1 MTPTPPRHARA
12 LRAALLAAALAG
24 GLSAPAL
31 AERADRLQAM
41 NIEADALRYDDAR
54 QASVFTGNVVI
65 TKGSIVIRG
74 QQVDV
79 RQDPQNNQFSVVLGS
94 EGQRAFFR
102 QKREGL
108 EEFIEGEALRI
119 EYDSQADTV
128 KFTGDAIMRRYKGTQ
143 LNDETTGN
151 VIVYNNTT
159 DVFTVDGGEAARQPG
174 NPNGRVRAMLTP
186 NPKPAEAGQ
195 VPANRPPAEGAV
207 LQPSRQ
213 LEGGR
218 P

>member
-1 MTPTPPRHARA
+1 MTTTPPRHARA

-54 QASVFTGNVVI
+54 QTSVFTGNVVI

-79 RQDPQNNQFSVVLGS
+79 LQDAQNNQFSTVLGR

-119 EYDSQADTV
+119 DYDSQADTV
-128 KFTGDAIMRRYKGTQ
+128 KFIGQAVLRRYRGATLSDQTSGGT
-143 LNDETTGN
+143 
-151 VIVYNNTT
+151 IVYDNRTE
-159 DVFTVDGGEAARQPG
+159 VFTVDAGGASRSPDNPG
-174 NPNGRVRAMLTP
+174 GRVRAMLTP
-186 NPKPAEAGQ
+186 NPAAGN
-195 VPANRPPAEGAV
+195 ADAAGTPPPR
-207 LQPSRQ
+207 LQPSPR
-213 LEGGR
+213 LESR

>member
-31 AERADRLQAM
+31 AERADRLQPM

-54 QASVFTGNVVI
+54 QTSVFTGNVVI

-79 RQDPQNNQFSVVLGS
+79 RQDAQNNQFSTVLGR

-119 EYDSQADTV
+119 DYDSQADTV
-128 KFTGDAIMRRYKGTQ
+128 KFIGQAVLRRYRGTTLGDQ
-143 LNDETTGN
+143 TSGGT
-151 VIVYNNTT
+151 IVYDNRTE
-159 DVFTVDGGEAARQPG
+159 VFTVDAGSASRSPD
-174 NPNGRVRAMLTP
+174 NPSGRVRAMLTP
-186 NPKPAEAGQ
+186 NPAPGSASPA
-195 VPANRPPAEGAV
+195 PATP
-207 LQPSRQ
+207 LQPSTRLEPRQ
-213 LEGGR
+213 
-218 P
+218 